1 MNADKL
7 APARL
12 APVFVP
18 RIWGAHS
25 LAPLFDWL
33 SGGEAIGEVW
43 LTGEQCR
50 FDSGEFA
57 GRTLGEAWLTMPE
70 EWTGSQLRD
79 RPRIPLLVKFLFP
92 EEKLSVQVHPDDE
105 YARTHEGATEAGK
118 TEMWYAVAAREGAE
132 LRLGLEPG
140 VTPESFRRAIDDGTV
155 ERCLRSVSVHAG
167 EAFFVPSGTAHTIG
181 PGVILCEIQQY
192 SDITY
197 RVFDYNRLQSDGKPR
212 QLHVRQALEV
222 MRFGEAGSA
231 EGQGGEARGQKAPPV
246 QVQSGP
252 LLRTYL
258 AACRYFATERWNFTE
273 RVTAATSPERFE
285 LLISISGRGRIEW
298 ATQSASYGAAEVW
311 MLPAALGAYHLAPES
326 PTSLLRTFVPD
337 LDEYS
342 RELAAQGFDQAAR
355 SRVVHR

>member
-1 MNADKL
+1 VNADKL

-12 APVFVP
+12 APIFIP
-18 RIWGAHS
+18 RIWGVRT
-25 LAPLFDWL
+25 LAPLFDRPA
-33 SGGEAIGEVW
+33 GGDPIGEVW
-43 LTGEQCR
+43 MTGEECR
-50 FDSGEFA
+50 FDAGDFA
-57 GRTLGEAWLTMPE
+57 GRTLGETWPALPP
-70 EWTGSQLRD
+70 EWTGTLLRGQS
-79 RPRIPLLVKFLFP
+79 RIPLLVKFIFP
-92 EEKLSVQVHPDDE
+92 EDKLSVQVHPGDE
-105 YARTHEGATEAGK
+105 YARTHEGATEVGK

-140 VTPESFRRAIDDGTV
+140 VTAESFCRAIDDGTV
-155 ERCLRSVSVHAG
+155 ERCLRTVSVHAG

-197 RVFDYNRLQSDGKPR
+197 RVFDYNRLQSDGQPR

-222 MRFGEAGSA
+222 MRFGEAGSG
-231 EGQGGEARGQKAPPV
+231 EGQGV

-258 AACRYFATERWNFTE
+258 AACRYFATERWDFSE
-273 RVTAATSPERFE
+273 HVAAATSPKRFE
-285 LLISISGRGRIEW
+285 LLIPISGRGRIEW
-298 ATQSASYGAAEVW
+298 AAQSASYAPAEVW

-337 LDEYS
+337 LQEYT
-342 RELAAQGFDQAAR
+342 RELAAQGLDETAR
-355 SRVVHR
+355 SCVVHQ